1 MSPMLAHISKS
12 IHFCLMIISSVAL
25 FQQTPILTLQRESV
39 GVELLPGKG
48 RALSSIPKTTGNE
61 R

>member
-1 MSPMLAHISKS
+1 MLAHISKS

-48 RALSSIPKTTGNE
+48 RALSSIPKTKGNE